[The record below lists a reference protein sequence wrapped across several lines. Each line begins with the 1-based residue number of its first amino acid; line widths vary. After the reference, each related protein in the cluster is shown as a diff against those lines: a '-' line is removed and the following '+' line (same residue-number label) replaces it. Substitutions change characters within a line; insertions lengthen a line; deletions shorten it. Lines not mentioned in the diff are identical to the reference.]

1 MIAPAHIGQG
11 SNVTYNVQFSKR
23 QLEFISLARAIAV
36 SSAWANV
43 EWVVSRSLYPVLII
57 LSSHT
62 ITAPIGTSPNFSAF
76 LASKIARS
84 IWYSS
89 LLGIIYHLIYFL
101 LFLIL

>member
-76 LASKIARS
+76 RS
-84 IWYSS
+84 EEHTSELQS
-89 LLGIIYHLIYFL
+89 RGHLVCRLLLEKKHR
-101 LFLIL
+101 